1 MRNASFFPLS
11 NCTNIGKMDLATLE
25 GMMRRLAILIAVLLV
40 SLSGL
45 GAPAYAGV
53 PHAKSARPAVEQ
65 NAIRLAQSKSY
76 SLDQAVARVRREFG
90 GKIIRAETR
99 RSNGRP
105 VHHIKVL
112 SDNGRVRT
120 VRVDGVTGRIL

>member
-1 MRNASFFPLS
+1 M
-11 NCTNIGKMDLATLE
+11 IV
-25 GMMRRLAILIAVLLV
+25 ILLV
-40 SLSGL
+40 ALSGL
-45 GAPAYAGV
+45 APAAHGKPGQAEVRAGQSSLRV
-53 PHAKSARPAVEQ
+53 
-65 NAIRLAQSKSY
+65 AQSKSY
-76 SLDQAVARVRREFG
+76 SLDQAVAKVRRQYG

-99 RSNGRP
+99 KSNGRP